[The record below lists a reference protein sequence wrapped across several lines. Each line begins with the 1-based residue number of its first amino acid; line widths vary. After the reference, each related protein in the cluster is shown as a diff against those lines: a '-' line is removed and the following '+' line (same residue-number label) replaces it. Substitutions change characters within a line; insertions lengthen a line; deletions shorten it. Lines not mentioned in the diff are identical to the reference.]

1 MGIPFEDPK
10 AEELTKLIFETI
22 YHAAMETSME
32 LAKVEGPYETF
43 KGSPLSQGKFQFDL
57 WDDFKHVSD
66 RYDWEALRKDVVKYG
81 ARNSLLVAP
90 MPTASTSQ
98 VLGNNESFEPFTAN
112 VYTRR
117 VLAGEFV
124 CVNKHLV
131 RDLIK
136 INLWTSDIKNQLV
149 ANNGSVQDIK
159 KIPDHLKKLY
169 KTVWEIPQRRLIDL
183 AAARGPFICQS
194 QSLNLY
200 MPNPEFKKMTAM
212 HFYGWERGLKTGQ
225 YYLRS
230 RPARDAIKFTVNME
244 SLLAATEQKDEKEI
258 LKALAKV
265 EQAKAAKKEQAEAEA
280 AKPKQKGVN
289 LGRKTAQPAGGFE
302 DADADSEQKK
312 QKTESSLQAKDED
325 SSGDMFQCENCGS

>member
-1 MGIPFEDPK
+1 MRHRPIGIGVQGFADALQKLSIPYEDPK

-22 YHAAMETSME
+22 YHASMETSME
-32 LAKVEGPYETF
+32 IAKEEGPYETF

-57 WDDFKHVSD
+57 WNIKPASS
-66 RYDWEALRKDVVKYG
+66 RYDWEKLRQDVMKHG

-136 INLWTSDIKNQLV
+136 LNLWTSEIKNQLV
-149 ANNGSVQDIK
+149 AENGSVQNIS
-159 KIPDHLKKLY
+159 KIPAEIRKLY
-169 KTVWEIPQRRLIDL
+169 KTVWEIPQKQLINL
-183 AAARGPFICQS
+183 AVARGPYICQS

-200 MPNPEFKKMTAM
+200 MPDPEHKKMTAM
-212 HFYGWERGLKTGQ
+212 HFYGWEKGLKTG
-225 YYLRS
+225 
-230 RPARDAIKFTVNME
+230 
-244 SLLAATEQKDEKEI
+244 
-258 LKALAKV
+258 
-265 EQAKAAKKEQAEAEA
+265 
-280 AKPKQKGVN
+280 
-289 LGRKTAQPAGGFE
+289 
-302 DADADSEQKK
+302 
-312 QKTESSLQAKDED
+312 
-325 SSGDMFQCENCGS
+325 

>member
-1 MGIPFEDPK
+1 
-10 AEELTKLIFETI
+10 
-22 YHAAMETSME
+22 METSME

-66 RYDWEALRKDVVKYG
+66 RYDWESLRKDVMKYG

-159 KIPDHLKKLY
+159 KLS
-169 KTVWEIPQRRLIDL
+169 LIH
-183 AAARGPFICQS
+183 I
-194 QSLNLY
+194 
-200 MPNPEFKKMTAM
+200 
-212 HFYGWERGLKTGQ
+212 
-225 YYLRS
+225 
-230 RPARDAIKFTVNME
+230 
-244 SLLAATEQKDEKEI
+244 
-258 LKALAKV
+258 
-265 EQAKAAKKEQAEAEA
+265 
-280 AKPKQKGVN
+280 
-289 LGRKTAQPAGGFE
+289 
-302 DADADSEQKK
+302 
-312 QKTESSLQAKDED
+312 
-325 SSGDMFQCENCGS
+325 